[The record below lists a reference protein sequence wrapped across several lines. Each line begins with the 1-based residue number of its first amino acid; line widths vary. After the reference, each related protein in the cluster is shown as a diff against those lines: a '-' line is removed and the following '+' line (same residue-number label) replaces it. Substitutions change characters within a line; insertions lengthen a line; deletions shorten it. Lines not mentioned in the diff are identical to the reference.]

1 MSSYLNFYLV
11 PQKTTNKY
19 KNGVETEV
27 KLSEGDPILFLSIS
41 RASDVYTAFKE
52 SLNVKFIGMGD
63 EPEYQELTTEM
74 IDEVIS
80 DWKKDIEDTEN
91 TLSVNYKMLN
101 NGAKPEDLWED
112 IHGLEK
118 YLREQKETLAE
129 LIGIRRWVSE
139 CLEGYNQI
147 EKVLINVD

>member
-11 PQKTTNKY
+11 PQKVTSFGEK
-19 KNGVETEV
+19 EI
-27 KLSEGDPILFLSIS
+27 KLSEGKPILFLSIS
-41 RASDVYTAFKE
+41 RASDVYRAFNE
-52 SLNVKFIGMGD
+52 CLNVKFIGMGD

-74 IDEVIS
+74 VNDVIREWQS
-80 DWKKDIEDTEN
+80 DIEDTEN

-118 YLREQKETLAE
+118 YLKEQKETLAE
-129 LIGIRRWVSE
+129 LNNIRRWVSE

>member
-11 PQKTTNKY
+11 PQKKTTFGEK
-19 KNGVETEV
+19 EI
-27 KLSEGDPILFLSIS
+27 KLSEGKPILFLSIS
-41 RASDVYTAFKE
+41 RASDVYRAFNE
-52 SLNVKFIGMGD
+52 CLNVKFIGMGD
-63 EPEYQELTTEM
+63 EPEYQELTTNM
-74 IDEVIS
+74 VDEVIS
-80 DWKKDIEDTEN
+80 DWKRDIEDTEN

-118 YLREQKETLAE
+118 YLREQKEVLEE
-129 LIGIRRWVSE
+129 LVTIRRWVTE
-139 CLEGYNQI
+139 CCEGYNQI